1 MGKQWFARKFPLFFS
16 LFSLFS
22 DKKDEKEGSR
32 HQEFFFSTE
41 TMCGF
46 RFLASRTP
54 SLISSFES
62 VLESEFCLIT
72 TLREVEFG
80 KKQGRKRLWFLS
92 QLIHENRIHSFN
104 TIIPLSAQF
113 PSFEKKRRPEITED
127 FRASYIFRMRDSSF
141 HACLGKQHSGL
152 LHRRNG
158 IGHTACAHKECADDA
173 RNDAVEHKGHKGLL
187 QHLALTS

>member
-1 MGKQWFARKFPLFFS
+1 MRRKDPDTKSSFSLRKPFADTDSWHLALPHSFPL
-16 LFSLFS
+16 LN
-22 DKKDEKEGSR
+22 
-32 HQEFFFSTE
+32 H
-41 TMCGF
+41 
-46 RFLASRTP
+46 
-54 SLISSFES
+54 

-72 TLREVEFG
+72 TLSEVEFG

-104 TIIPLSAQF
+104 TIVPLSAQF

-158 IGHTACAHKECADDA
+158 IGHTACAHKECADDT